1 VKLIFFRHGEVSRNP
16 DGTYTP
22 WSYSSINE
30 NGIEQAREAAALLS
44 RYIADGKDVVFQSSP
59 MKRALQTAEILRGDL
74 DVPIEIDE
82 NLRETIDKYCF
93 PRFAL
98 FNTPGHVVSKF
109 LMDTPFETG
118 EQSIARAD
126 A

>member
-1 VKLIFFRHGEVSRNP
+1 
-16 DGTYTP
+16 
-22 WSYSSINE
+22 
-30 NGIEQAREAAALLS
+30 
-44 RYIADGKDVVFQSSP
+44 

-118 EQSIARAD
+118 EQSFARAD
-126 A
+126 AYITKMEKQAAQNGGKDVTVVASSHRHIMNYLRYAALNNEFCDEKFKTIS